1 MQMLKMQKE
10 MQKNAKKCNHPSKKD
25 AKSKKCKKNH
35 KKCNIHRKKVP
46 LRKNAKKNATI
57 QQKMQNGPKCKKKSI
72 KNAVAYL
79 SLPSSIAMTDL
90 RMMIPLGVAL
100 QAENK
105 SSFPEDSL
113 GRHRSLFKKEDR
125 PRLIGGSESHL
136 KKAPFS
142 GKKNWTP
149 TDTFLVEQ

>member
-1 MQMLKMQKE
+1 MQKMQKKAQK
-10 MQKNAKKCNHPSKKD
+10 MQHTPEKCPPQEKCKKKCNHP
-25 AKSKKCKKNH
+25 A
-35 KKCNIHRKKVP
+35 
-46 LRKNAKKNATI
+46 KNAKWS
-57 QQKMQNGPKCKKKSI
+57 KCKKKSI

-113 GRHRSLFKKEDR
+113 GRHRSLFKKEDM